1 MGTPKEENILVRFW
15 QGNICR
21 YRRLDEWTRGWL
33 GMVAGA
39 GRETLKPESSI
50 SAAAIAYFSIF
61 SLFPLTLL
69 SITIASLR
77 LGSLMDYHTIVNR
90 LEFFAPALGLLLGK
104 NFDDIILARGP
115 ITIVA
120 FIGLIW
126 SASTI
131 FITFT
136 QTLHRIWKNKR
147 RGPVWKRR
155 GLSILFVLIF
165 VGPILFLASLAS
177 SMLTNLM
184 IWVPENFVQIF
195 SGTGIIISILLDI
208 SLFMAIYMVL
218 PHGDSS
224 WREILPGAIA
234 AGLLW
239 ELAKKAFLIFVTT
252 YISISNLVYGSVT
265 AIIAFMLWAYLS
277 GLIFVFGASL
287 SVSYFQLKLER
298 KEKAGRVKRKSQ
310 HALTEPAEICADVN
324 NVKQI

>member
-33 GMVAGA
+33 GMVAAA

-77 LGSLMDYHTIVNR
+77 LGSLMDYHTIVIR

-131 FITFT
+131 FFTFT
-136 QTLHRIWKNKR
+136 QTLHRIWKNKHR
-147 RGPVWKRR
+147 RPVWKRR

-184 IWVPENFVQIF
+184 IWVPENFVQIL

-298 KEKAGRVKRKSQ
+298 KERANRVK
-310 HALTEPAEICADVN
+310 
-324 NVKQI
+324 

>member
-1 MGTPKEENILVRFW
+1 MLA
-15 QGNICR
+15 
-21 YRRLDEWTRGWL
+21 D
-33 GMVAGA
+33 AGSL
-39 GRETLKPESSI
+39 TLKPESAI

-69 SITIASLR
+69 SITIASFS
-77 LGSLMDYHTIVNR
+77 LGSLLDYHTIVNR

-115 ITIVA
+115 ITMVA

-131 FITFT
+131 FFTFT
-136 QTLHRIWKNKR
+136 QTLNRIWNNKR
-147 RGPVWKRR
+147 RRSAWKGR
-155 GLSILFVLIF
+155 GLSILSILVF
-165 VGPILFLASLAS
+165 VGPILFLASIAS
-177 SMLTNLM
+177 SMLTNL
-184 IWVPENFVQIF
+184 ISWVPENLLQII
-195 SGTGIIISILLDI
+195 SGTGFVISILLDI
-208 SLFMAIYMVL
+208 SLFMVIYMVL
-218 PHGDSS
+218 PHGKST

-239 ELAKKAFLIFVTT
+239 ELAKKAFLSFVST

-287 SVSYFQLKLER
+287 SVSYFQR
-298 KEKAGRVKRKSQ
+298 SQ
-310 HALTEPAEICADVN
+310 KTQEIVS
-324 NVKQI
+324 

>member
-1 MGTPKEENILVRFW
+1 MNSPIIENILVRFW
-15 QGNICR
+15 KGIVR
-21 YRRLDEWTRGWL
+21 RFRRLDEWTHGWL
-33 GMVAGA
+33 GMLADAGSL
-39 GRETLKPESSI
+39 TLKPESAI

-69 SITIASLR
+69 SITIASFS
-77 LGSLMDYHTIVNR
+77 LGSLLDYHTIVNR

-115 ITIVA
+115 ITMVA

-131 FITFT
+131 FFTFT
-136 QTLHRIWKNKR
+136 QTLNRIWNNKR
-147 RGPVWKRR
+147 RRSAWKGR
-155 GLSILFVLIF
+155 GLSILSILVF
-165 VGPILFLASLAS
+165 VGPILFLASIAS
-177 SMLTNLM
+177 SMLTNL
-184 IWVPENFVQIF
+184 ISWVPENLLQII
-195 SGTGIIISILLDI
+195 SGTGFVISILLDI
-208 SLFMAIYMVL
+208 SLFMVIYMVL
-218 PHGDSS
+218 PHGKST

-239 ELAKKAFLIFVTT
+239 ELAKKAFLSFVST

-287 SVSYFQLKLER
+287 SVSYFQR
-298 KEKAGRVKRKSQ
+298 SQ
-310 HALTEPAEICADVN
+310 KTQESVS
-324 NVKQI
+324 

>member
-1 MGTPKEENILVRFW
+1 MGTPNTENILVRFW
-15 QGNICR
+15 QGSVSR
-21 YRRLDEWTRGWL
+21 FHRLDEWTRGWL
-33 GMVAGA
+33 GMLVGA

-77 LGSLMDYHTIVNR
+77 LGSLLDYHSIVNR

-115 ITIVA
+115 ITIIA

-131 FITFT
+131 FFTFT
-136 QTLHRIWKNKR
+136 QTLHRIWNNKR
-147 RGPVWKRR
+147 RRSVWKRR

-165 VGPILFLASLAS
+165 VGPILFLASIAS
-177 SMLTNLM
+177 SLLTNLM
-184 IWVPENFVQIF
+184 TWVPENSLQIIA
-195 SGTGIIISILLDI
+195 GTGIIVSILLDI

-218 PHGDSS
+218 PHGSAT
-224 WREILPGAIA
+224 WHEILPGAIA

-239 ELAKKAFLIFVTT
+239 EMAKKAFLIFVTA

-265 AIIAFMLWAYLS
+265 AIIAFLLWAYLS

-287 SVSYFQLKLER
+287 SVLYYQR
-298 KEKAGRVKRKSQ
+298 SQ
-310 HALTEPAEICADVN
+310 KTQESVS
-324 NVKQI
+324 

>member
-1 MGTPKEENILVRFW
+1 M
-15 QGNICR
+15 
-21 YRRLDEWTRGWL
+21 

-77 LGSLMDYHTIVNR
+77 LGSLMDYHAIVNR

-131 FITFT
+131 FFTFT
-136 QTLHRIWKNKR
+136 QTLNRIWNTKR
-147 RGPVWKRR
+147 RRPVWKRR

-165 VGPILFLASLAS
+165 VGPILFLASFAS
-177 SMLTNLM
+177 SLLTNLM
-184 IWVPENFVQIF
+184 TWVPENLVQIL
-195 SGTGIIISILLDI
+195 SGTGIILSVLLDI

-218 PHGDSS
+218 PHGAST
-224 WREILPGAIA
+224 WPEILPGAIA

-239 ELAKKAFLIFVTT
+239 EIAKKAFLVFVTT

-287 SVSYFQLKLER
+287 SVSYFQHR
-298 KEKAGRVKRKSQ
+298 HPPQ
-310 HALTEPAEICADVN
+310 TEGE
-324 NVKQI
+324 

>member
-1 MGTPKEENILVRFW
+1 MVSLWKKVVLKVHE
-15 QGNICR
+15 
-21 YRRLDEWTRGWL
+21 LDDKTHGWL
-33 GMVAGA
+33 GMLTNA
-39 GRETLKPESSI
+39 GRAALKPESSI

-77 LGSLMDYHTIVNR
+77 LGSLMDYHKIVNR

-115 ITIVA
+115 ITVVA

-131 FITFT
+131 FFTFT
-136 QTLHRIWKNKR
+136 QTLNRIWNTKR
-147 RGPVWKRR
+147 RRPVWKRR

-165 VGPILFLASLAS
+165 VGPILFLASFAS
-177 SMLTNLM
+177 SLLTNLM
-184 IWVPENFVQIF
+184 TWVPENLVQIL
-195 SGTGIIISILLDI
+195 SGTGIILSVLLDI

-218 PHGDSS
+218 PHGAST
-224 WREILPGAIA
+224 WPEILPGAIA

-239 ELAKKAFLIFVTT
+239 EIAKKAFLVFVTT

-287 SVSYFQLKLER
+287 SVSYFQHR
-298 KEKAGRVKRKSQ
+298 HQ
-310 HALTEPAEICADVN
+310 P
-324 NVKQI
+324 QIEGE

>member
-1 MGTPKEENILVRFW
+1 MGTPNTENILVRFW
-15 QGNICR
+15 QGSVSR
-21 YRRLDEWTRGWL
+21 FHRLDEWTRGWL
-33 GMVAGA
+33 GMLVGA

-77 LGSLMDYHTIVNR
+77 LGSLLDYHSIVNR

-131 FITFT
+131 FFTFT
-136 QTLHRIWKNKR
+136 QTLHRIWNNKR
-147 RGPVWKRR
+147 RRSVWKRR

-165 VGPILFLASLAS
+165 VGPILFLASIAS
-177 SMLTNLM
+177 SLLTNLM
-184 IWVPENFVQIF
+184 TWVPENSLQIIA
-195 SGTGIIISILLDI
+195 GTGIIVSILLDI

-218 PHGDSS
+218 PHGSAT
-224 WREILPGAIA
+224 WHEILPGAIA

-239 ELAKKAFLIFVTT
+239 EMAKKAFLIFVTA

-265 AIIAFMLWAYLS
+265 AIIAFLLWAYLS

-287 SVSYFQLKLER
+287 SVLYYQR
-298 KEKAGRVKRKSQ
+298 SQ
-310 HALTEPAEICADVN
+310 KTQESVS
-324 NVKQI
+324 

>member
-1 MGTPKEENILVRFW
+1 MGTPNTENILVRFW
-15 QGNICR
+15 QGCIR
-21 YRRLDEWTRGWL
+21 RFHRLDEWTHGWL
-33 GMVAGA
+33 GMLAGA
-39 GRETLKPESSI
+39 GRETLNPESSI

-77 LGSLMDYHTIVNR
+77 LGSLLDYHTIVNR

-120 FIGLIW
+120 FVGLIW

-131 FITFT
+131 FFTFT
-136 QTLHRIWKNKR
+136 QTLHRIWNNKR
-147 RGPVWKRR
+147 RRSVWKRR

-165 VGPILFLASLAS
+165 VGPILFLASIAS
-177 SMLTNLM
+177 SLLINLM
-184 IWVPENFVQIF
+184 TWVPENSLQIIA
-195 SGTGIIISILLDI
+195 GTGIIVSIVLDI

-218 PHGDSS
+218 PHGAAT
-224 WREILPGAIA
+224 WHEILPGAIA
-234 AGLLW
+234 AGFLW
-239 ELAKKAFLIFVTT
+239 EIAKKAFLIFVTT

-265 AIIAFMLWAYLS
+265 AIIAFLLWAYLS

-287 SVSYFQLKLER
+287 SVLYYQR
-298 KEKAGRVKRKSQ
+298 SQ
-310 HALTEPAEICADVN
+310 KTQESVS
-324 NVKQI
+324 

>member
-1 MGTPKEENILVRFW
+1 M
-15 QGNICR
+15 
-21 YRRLDEWTRGWL
+21 

-77 LGSLMDYHTIVNR
+77 LGSLMDYHAIVNR

-131 FITFT
+131 FFTFT
-136 QTLHRIWKNKR
+136 QTLNRIWKNKR
-147 RGPVWKRR
+147 RRPVWKRR
-155 GLSILFVLIF
+155 GLSILFVMIF
-165 VGPILFLASLAS
+165 VGPILFLASFAS
-177 SMLTNLM
+177 SILTNLM
-184 IWVPENFVQIF
+184 TWVPENLVQILA
-195 SGTGIIISILLDI
+195 GTGIILSILLDI

-218 PHGDSS
+218 PHGAST
-224 WREILPGAIA
+224 WHEILPGAIA
-234 AGLLW
+234 AGFLW
-239 ELAKKAFLIFVTT
+239 EIAKKAFLIFVTT
-252 YISISNLVYGSVT
+252 YITISNLVYGSVT
-265 AIIAFMLWAYLS
+265 AIIAFLLWAYIS

-287 SVSYFQLKLER
+287 SVSYFQQR
-298 KEKAGRVKRKSQ
+298 NQSQ
-310 HALTEPAEICADVN
+310 ISVE
-324 NVKQI
+324 

>member
-1 MGTPKEENILVRFW
+1 MGIPIREN
-15 QGNICR
+15 NPE
-21 YRRLDEWTRGWL
+21 RLWKKVVHKVHQLDDKTHGWL
-33 GMVAGA
+33 EMLTNA

-77 LGSLMDYHTIVNR
+77 LGSLVDYHKIVNR

-131 FITFT
+131 FFTFT
-136 QTLHRIWKNKR
+136 QTLHRIWQTKFR
-147 RGPVWKRR
+147 RPVWKRR

-165 VGPILFLASLAS
+165 VGPMLFLASFAS
-177 SMLTNLM
+177 SMVTNLM
-184 IWVPENFVQIF
+184 TWVPENLIQIVA
-195 SGTGIIISILLDI
+195 GTGIFISILLDI

-218 PHGDSS
+218 PHGASA

-234 AGLLW
+234 AGILW
-239 ELAKKAFLIFVTT
+239 EIAKKAFLIFVTT

-287 SVSYFQLKLER
+287 SVSYFQRSQKTQEVLTK
-298 KEKAGRVKRKSQ
+298 KAG
-310 HALTEPAEICADVN
+310 
-324 NVKQI
+324 

>member
-1 MGTPKEENILVRFW
+1 MGTPNIENFLYRFW
-15 QGNICR
+15 QGSI
-21 YRRLDEWTRGWL
+21 RRFHQLDKWTRGWL

-39 GRETLKPESSI
+39 GRETLRPESSI
-50 SAAAIAYFSIF
+50 YAAAIAYFSIL

-69 SITIASLR
+69 SITIASFR

-90 LEFFAPALGLLLGK
+90 LEFIAPALGLLLGK

-131 FITFT
+131 FFTFT
-136 QTLHRIWKNKR
+136 QTLHRIWENKHR
-147 RGPVWKRR
+147 RPVWKRR

-165 VGPILFLASLAS
+165 VGPILFLASFAS
-177 SMLTNLM
+177 SMLANLM
-184 IWVPENFVQIF
+184 IWVPDNLVHIRA
-195 SGTGIIISILLDI
+195 GTGIILSILLDI

-218 PHGDSS
+218 PHGAST
-224 WREILPGAIA
+224 WHEILPGAIA

-239 ELAKKAFLIFVTT
+239 ELAKKAFLIYVTT

-287 SVSYFQLKLER
+287 SVSYFQRSQKTQEIVPN
-298 KEKAGRVKRKSQ
+298 KAGLLSD
-310 HALTEPAEICADVN
+310 PFI
-324 NVKQI
+324 

>member
-1 MGTPKEENILVRFW
+1 MGTPNEENILVRFRK
-15 QGNICR
+15 GTVCR

-39 GRETLKPESSI
+39 GRETLKPKSSI

-90 LEFFAPALGLLLGK
+90 LEFFAPALDLLLGK

-136 QTLHRIWKNKR
+136 QTLHRIWKNKHR
-147 RGPVWKRR
+147 RPVWKRR

-165 VGPILFLASLAS
+165 VGPILFLASIAS
-177 SMLTNLM
+177 SILTNLM
-184 IWVPENFVQIF
+184 TWVPENLVQVF
-195 SGTGIIISILLDI
+195 AGTGILISNLLDI
-208 SLFMAIYMVL
+208 LLFMAIYMVL
-218 PHGDSS
+218 PHGAAT
-224 WREILPGAIA
+224 WREILPGALT

-239 ELAKKAFLIFVTT
+239 ELAKKAFLAFVSA
-252 YISISNLVYGSVT
+252 YISASNLVYGSVA
-265 AIIAFMLWAYLS
+265 AIIAFLFWAYLS
-277 GLIFVFGASL
+277 GLIFLFGAYL
-287 SVSYFQLKLER
+287 SVAYFQLKLER
-298 KEKAGRVKRKSQ
+298 KEKASGVK
-310 HALTEPAEICADVN
+310 
-324 NVKQI
+324 